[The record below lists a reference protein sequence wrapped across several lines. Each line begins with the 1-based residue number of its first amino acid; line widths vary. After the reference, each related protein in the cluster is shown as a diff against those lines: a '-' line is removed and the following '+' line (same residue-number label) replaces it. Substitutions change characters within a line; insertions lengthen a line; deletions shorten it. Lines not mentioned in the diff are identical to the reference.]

1 MAVEG
6 GAIVAH
12 LLAEGLRFRHQ
23 DTPIHRLDPRLK
35 LLMSIALF
43 SISLLT
49 SNFYQ
54 LAVAFCAI
62 AVPAT
67 LARSLRRLG
76 KVVSVS
82 LTFAAFI
89 FIIDLVFS
97 YGWVKSAVLA
107 LRFIAIIA
115 STSLFFVTTS
125 PDELEYVMR
134 WFHLPRDFV
143 FAFVTAVRFVPVLM
157 LDLTQIIDAQKSRG
171 LELDKGGPVKRLRNL
186 IPVLIPLIVNA
197 LVRSGE
203 LAEAMESRGYGA
215 VKKPTSLYSLRLAS
229 RDYAALVVT
238 TVAWAGVLFS
248 FQVI

>member
-1 MAVEG
+1 MA
-6 GAIVAH
+6 H
-12 LLAEGLRFRHQ
+12 MLAEGLRFRHQ
-23 DTPIHRLDPRLK
+23 DTFIHRLDPRLK
-35 LLMSIALF
+35 LLISIALF
-43 SISLLT
+43 SVALLT
-49 SNFYQ
+49 TDLYELS
-54 LAVAFCAI
+54 LAFAAI
-62 AVPAT
+62 LVPAA
-67 LARSLRRLG
+67 LAKSPRRLG
-76 KVVSVS
+76 KVMMVS

-89 FIIDLVFS
+89 FIINFLFS
-97 YGWVKSAVLA
+97 YGLLRSAVLT
-107 LRFIAIIA
+107 LRFLAIVA

-134 WFHLPRDFV
+134 WFRLPRDFV

-171 LELDKGGPVKRLRNL
+171 LELDHGGPVKRLRNL

-215 VKKPTSLYSLRLAS
+215 VKKPTSLYALRLAS

-238 TVAWAGVLFS
+238 VAVWASIVYS
-248 FQVI
+248 FRLI

>member
-1 MAVEG
+1 
-6 GAIVAH
+6 VAH
-12 LLAEGLRFRHQ
+12 LLADGLRFRHQ

-35 LLMSIALF
+35 LLISVALF
-43 SISLLT
+43 SVSLLT
-49 SNFYQ
+49 ADLYQ
-54 LAVAFCAI
+54 LAITFCAI
-62 AVPAT
+62 LVPAA
-67 LARSLRRLG
+67 LAKSLRRLA
-76 KVVSVS
+76 KVMSVS

-89 FIIDLVFS
+89 FIINLLFS
-97 YGWVKSAVLA
+97 YGLLKSATLT
-107 LRFIAIIA
+107 LRFMAIVA

-134 WFHLPRDFV
+134 WFRLPRDFV

-171 LELDKGGPVKRLRNL
+171 LELDRGGPIKRLRNL

-215 VKKPTSLYSLRLAS
+215 VRKPTSLYALRLAS
-229 RDYAALVVT
+229 RDYVALIVT
-238 TVAWAGVLFS
+238 AFGWAGVLLS
-248 FQVI
+248 FQVV

>member
-1 MAVEG
+1 M
-6 GAIVAH
+6 AH
-12 LLAEGLRFRHQ
+12 LLAEGLRFRHE
-23 DTPIHRLDPRLK
+23 DTPIHRLDPRVK
-35 LLMSIALF
+35 LLISIALF

-49 SNFYQ
+49 TDLYQ
-54 LAVAFCAI
+54 LAIAFCAI
-62 AVPAT
+62 AVPAA
-67 LARSLRRLG
+67 LAKSLRRLG
-76 KVVSVS
+76 KVMSVS

-89 FIIDLVFS
+89 FVINLVFS
-97 YGWVKSAVLA
+97 YGLYRSATLT
-107 LRFIAIIA
+107 LRFMAIVA

-134 WFHLPRDFV
+134 WFRLPRDFV

-171 LELDKGGPVKRLRNL
+171 LEMDKGGPAKRLRNL

-215 VKKPTSLYSLRLAS
+215 VKNPTSLYALHLKS
-229 RDYAALVVT
+229 RDYAALLV
-238 TVAWAGVLFS
+238 TVAVWAGVLLCFR
-248 FQVI
+248 VV

>member
-1 MAVEG
+1 M
-6 GAIVAH
+6 AH
-12 LLAEGLRFRHQ
+12 LLADGLRFRHQ
-23 DTPIHRLDPRLK
+23 DTLIHRLDPRIK
-35 LLMSIALF
+35 LLISIALF
-43 SISLLT
+43 SVALLS
-49 SNFYQ
+49 SNLYQ
-54 LAVAFCAI
+54 LAVAFGAI
-62 AVPAT
+62 IVPAA

-76 KVVSVS
+76 KVMSVS

-89 FIIDLVFS
+89 FIINLLFS
-97 YGWVKSAVLA
+97 YGLLKSATLT
-107 LRFIAIIA
+107 LRFMAIVA

-134 WFHLPRDFV
+134 WFKLPRDFV

-171 LELDKGGPVKRLRNL
+171 LELDRGGPVKRLRNL

-215 VKKPTSLYSLRLAS
+215 VKKPTSLYALRLAS
-229 RDYAALVVT
+229 RDYAALVM
-238 TVAWAGVLFS
+238 TVAAWAGIWLSFGVLMYP
-248 FQVI
+248 